1 MVSGTSI
8 FLWIFIHNRLWSQ
21 SQKRFEYVSKTAWE
35 LVNKSS
41 LIWWYVLKTSLR
53 HPQDVLKT
61 FLQDILKTFWRRLE
75 DAFKTFLQDLWP
87 RQIYWSWSRRLED
100 VLKTSSRCLE
110 DIFARHLEDAFKTFL
125 QDVLKTPSR
134 RLQDL
139 WPRQIYWSWSRR
151 TEDVLKTSLSR
162 RMFAGIIASKCG
174 PLVRIEK
181 QAMSWKSWTY
191 WKVSLK

>member
-1 MVSGTSI
+1 MVSGTGI

-35 LVNKSS
+35 LVNKNS

-75 DAFKTFLQDLWP
+75 DAFKTFLQDLWL
-87 RQIYWSWSRRLED
+87 RQIYWSWSRRL
-100 VLKTSSRCLE
+100 
-110 DIFARHLEDAFKTFL
+110 
-125 QDVLKTPSR
+125 
-134 RLQDL
+134 
-139 WPRQIYWSWSRR
+139 
-151 TEDVLKTSLSR
+151 EDVLKTSLSR

-181 QAMSWKSWTY
+181 QAMSWKLDL
-191 WKVSLK
+191 LKSFPKIREALV

>member
-1 MVSGTSI
+1 MVSGTRI
-8 FLWIFIHNRLWSQ
+8 FLWISIHNRLWSK

-35 LVNKSS
+35 LVNKNS
-41 LIWWYVLKTSLR
+41 LIWWYVLKTYWR

-61 FLQDILKTFWRRLE
+61 FLQDILKTFWRR
-75 DAFKTFLQDLWP
+75 
-87 RQIYWSWSRRLED
+87 
-100 VLKTSSRCLE
+100 
-110 DIFARHLEDAFKTFL
+110 LEDAFKTFL

-151 TEDVLKTSLSR
+151 IEDVLKTSLSR

-181 QAMSWKSWTY
+181 QAMSWKLDL
-191 WKVSLK
+191 LKSFSKIREALV

>member
-1 MVSGTSI
+1 MVSGTGI

-21 SQKRFEYVSKTAWE
+21 SQKRFEYFSKTAWE
-35 LVNKSS
+35 LVNKNS

-100 VLKTSSRCLE
+100 VLKTS
-110 DIFARHLEDAFKTFL
+110 
-125 QDVLKTPSR
+125 
-134 RLQDL
+134 
-139 WPRQIYWSWSRR
+139 
-151 TEDVLKTSLSR
+151 LSR

-174 PLVRIEK
+174 PLVRTEK